1 MTFSYSFKSA
11 FKSLC
16 REKWINLLSIL
27 TVASSLLIITLTAFF
42 LYNVEIIANSLS
54 ERFSI
59 VAYLKENL
67 SAEETQGIIDT
78 IKRRG
83 DIAGLKYISRE
94 DALKELQHTLKDTG
108 YILEGLTENPL
119 SSSIEMKLKKDFVT
133 PTSAKHAAGEIKKI
147 EGIDEVYY
155 GEKIADAIH
164 LLRRSMQNMSIIIF
178 ITISTG
184 VVFVAYSTV
193 KILFYRRK
201 EEIEIIKLLGA
212 TKGFI
217 RMPFLIEGGTIGF
230 FGGILGIIGAL
241 LFYLAITYRLS
252 MVIPM
257 LKTLVFPLEILILL
271 PVTGIALGIVG
282 SVIAIGRL
290 KL

>member
-42 LYNVEIIANSLS
+42 LYNIEIIANSLP

-59 VAYLKENL
+59 VAYLKDDL
-67 SAEETQGIIDT
+67 SSEETQAVIDT
-78 IKRRG
+78 IKRRA
-83 DIAGLKYISRE
+83 DIAGLKYISKE
-94 DALKELQHTLKDTG
+94 DAIKELQHTLKDTG

-119 SSSIEMKLKKDFVT
+119 SSSIEIKLKKDFVT
-133 PTSAKHAAGEIKKI
+133 PSSAKHVAGEIKKTA
-147 EGIDEVYY
+147 GIDEVYY
-155 GEKIADAIH
+155 GE
-164 LLRRSMQNMSIIIF
+164 IIF
-178 ITISTG
+178 LTISSG
-184 VVFVAYSTV
+184 VIFVTYSTV

-201 EEIEIIKLLGA
+201 QEIEIIKLLGA
-212 TKGFI
+212 TKGFL
-217 RMPFLIEGGTIGF
+217 RMPFLIEGGSIGF
-230 FGGILGIIGAL
+230 FGGLIGIIGAM
-241 LFYLAITYRLS
+241 LFYLAVTYRLS

-257 LKTLVFPLEILILL
+257 LKTLLFPFEILVVL
-271 PVTGIALGIVG
+271 PLIGIMFGIIG
-282 SVIAIGRL
+282 SLIAIGRL

>member
-42 LYNVEIIANSLS
+42 LYNIEIIASSLP

-59 VAYLKENL
+59 VTYLKENL

-78 IKRRG
+78 IKRRP
-83 DIAGLKYISRE
+83 DIAGLKYISKE

-119 SSSIEMKLKKDFVT
+119 SSSIEIKLKKDFVT
-133 PTSAKHAAGEIKKI
+133 PSSAKHVAGEIKKI

-155 GEKIADAIH
+155 GEKVADAIH

-178 ITISTG
+178 LTISSG
-184 VVFVAYSTV
+184 VIFVTYSTV

-201 EEIEIIKLLGA
+201 QEIEIIKLLGA
-212 TKGFI
+212 TKGFL
-217 RMPFLIEGGTIGF
+217 RMPFMIEGGSIGF
-230 FGGILGIIGAL
+230 FGGFIGIIGAL
-241 LFYLAITYRLS
+241 LFYLAVTYRLS

-257 LKTLVFPLEILILL
+257 LKTLIFPFEILIVL
-271 PVTGIALGIVG
+271 PVIGIMFGIIGSLIALG
-282 SVIAIGRL
+282 RL
-290 KL
+290 RL